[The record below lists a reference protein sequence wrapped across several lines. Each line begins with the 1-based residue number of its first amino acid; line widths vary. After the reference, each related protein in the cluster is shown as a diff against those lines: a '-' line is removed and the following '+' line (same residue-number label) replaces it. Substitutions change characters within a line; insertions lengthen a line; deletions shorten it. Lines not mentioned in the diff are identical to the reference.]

1 MVPSPAATSGF
12 LRSAGAVLIA
22 PLLCAPLWFATLA
35 ILEEREAQAAPAAGA
50 AADKQAREH
59 FQNAENSFN
68 LGRFP
73 DALADYQAA
82 YEAKPLPG
90 FLFNIAQCYRN
101 MQSYDRAR
109 FFFRRYLALD
119 PKTPNRR
126 LVEDLIA
133 EMTRELDKAEK
144 AAAKAEKSDKSE
156 QSDDQATPPV
166 DVAVA
171 AAPASAPVLTP
182 PPPPPPAPAP
192 APAPVPALALES
204 HPPPPA
210 ESPPIYKRWWF
221 WTGAG
226 AVVAAGVIVAIFAL
240 RSEDPQGSLGTIK
253 GRSPGQ

>member
-1 MVPSPAATSGF
+1 MVPSPTATSGV
-12 LRSAGAVLIA
+12 LRSTGAALIA
-22 PLLCAPLWFATLA
+22 PLLCVPLWLATLVV
-35 ILEEREAQAAPAAGA
+35 LEERQAQAAPAAGA
-50 AADKQAREH
+50 PADKQAREH

-109 FFFRRYLALD
+109 FFYRRYLALD

-133 EMTRELDKAEK
+133 EMTRELNKAESAAKADGADKADKAEN
-144 AAAKAEKSDKSE
+144 
-156 QSDDQATPPV
+156 DDHATPPV

-171 AAPASAPVLTP
+171 VAPASAPVL
-182 PPPPPPAPAP
+182 APAP
-192 APAPVPALALES
+192 APAPVPALALEK
-204 HPPPPA
+204 HAPPPA
-210 ESPPIYKRWWF
+210 ESRPVYKRWWF

-226 AVVAAGVIVAIFAL
+226 AVVAAGVIVASFAL
-240 RSEDPQGSLGTIK
+240 RPGDPHGSLPTIDT
-253 GRSPGQ
+253 R

>member
-1 MVPSPAATSGF
+1 MVPSPAATSGL
-12 LRSAGAVLIA
+12 LRPAAAVLIA

-50 AADKQAREH
+50 PADKQAREH
-59 FQNAENSFN
+59 FENAENSFN

-101 MQSYDRAR
+101 MHSYERAR
-109 FFFRRYLALD
+109 FFFRRYLALE
-119 PKTPNRR
+119 PHSPNRR
-126 LVEDLIA
+126 LVEDLIV
-133 EMTRELDKAEK
+133 EMTREMDNADRADRADKT
-144 AAAKAEKSDKSE
+144 E
-156 QSDDQATPPV
+156 QNDDHATPPA

-182 PPPPPPAPAP
+182 PPPPAPG
-192 APAPVPALALES
+192 PAPVPALALES
-204 HPPPPA
+204 HAPPPV

-240 RSEDPQGSLGTIK
+240 RNETPQGSLGTINGK
-253 GRSPGQ
+253 P